1 MLVTSWLL
9 GKIPRGTNFLLLL
22 FSKQKG
28 LRGSWFPAA
37 ISISEVYSGYE
48 MAFVCVCVCVCVC
61 VVLG

>member
-9 GKIPRGTNFLLLL
+9 GKIPRGTNFLLL

-37 ISISEVYSGYE
+37 ISISEVDSGYE
-48 MAFVCVCVCVCVC
+48 MAFVRMCVC